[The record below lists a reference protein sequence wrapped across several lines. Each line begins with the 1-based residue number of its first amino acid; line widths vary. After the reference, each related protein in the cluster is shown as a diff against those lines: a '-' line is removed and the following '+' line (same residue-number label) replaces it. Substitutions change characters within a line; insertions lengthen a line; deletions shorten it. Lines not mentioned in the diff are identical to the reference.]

1 MRLNQPFLQLP
12 ISFCAKT
19 LAEEVRALPSSAWM
33 PHPTGFVGNEA
44 VPLVT
49 PEGAMTDDFE
59 GPMAPT
65 PPLLRCPYIMEI
77 MAELGCVWG
86 RSRLMG
92 LAAGRDVPP
101 HVDSHYYWRTHHR
114 IHIPVITN
122 PGVSFSCGPETVH
135 MAEGECWMFDNFRW
149 HTVQNNGTEQRV
161 HLVLD
166 TVGGERLHELVE
178 AARAGEA
185 PDSRTLVPGQ
195 RSSGGLDFEQV
206 NAPTIM
212 SPWEISSHIDFITE
226 FVVPDPALDKVS
238 KRLAKFV
245 DAWIAAWAR
254 FGTDEQGLPTYR
266 RLMGKA
272 RQDLHALGGN
282 HLMLRNKLTMYEMLD
297 QLIFVVAAPLREAD
311 LHGSAT
317 AAEQRLAS

>member
-12 ISFCAKT
+12 ISFCAET
-19 LAEEVRALPSSAWM
+19 IADEVRALPASAWM

-65 PPLLRCPYIMEI
+65 PPLLSCPYIMEI

-92 LAAGRDVPP
+92 LAPGRDVPP

-149 HTVQNNGTEQRV
+149 HNVQNKGSERRI

-178 AARAGEA
+178 AARAGAA
-185 PDSRTLVPGQ
+185 PGGVTLLPGQ
-195 RSSGGLDFEQV
+195 RSSDGLLFEQV
-206 NAPTIM
+206 NVPKIM
-212 SPWEISSHIDFITE
+212 SPWEILCHIDFAAE
-226 FVVPDPALDKVS
+226 QAEPDPALDKVM
-238 KRLAKFV
+238 KRLNKFV
-245 DAWIAAWAR
+245 DAWAAVWAQ
-254 FGTDEQGLPTYR
+254 FGTDEAGLPNYR
-266 RLMGKA
+266 ELLRKT
-272 RQDLHALGGN
+272 RKDLNELGGN
-282 HLMLRNKLTMYEMLD
+282 HLKVRNQLTLYLVLD
-297 QLIFVVAAPLREAD
+297 QLIFAVAAPLREAD
-311 LHGSAT
+311 LHGT
-317 AAEQRLAS
+317 AAVGEQRMAS